1 MCKSVTVPHG
11 GLMIVQDR
19 TQKSIGHSGNGVT
32 DGMSHRVGAEN

>member
-11 GLMIVQDR
+11 GLMTVSDR

-32 DGMSHRVGAEN
+32 DGYESSCGC